1 MVQTKSPLGQVGVYS
16 GNHAAAIGVLLCQP
30 DVISAYPITP
40 QTSTLEYLARYHADG
55 LLKAEMVE
63 VEGELSALSVLI
75 GAASAGGRTFNSTA
89 SQGLFF
95 MFEAY
100 VRVPVFRLPIVMV
113 LVTRE
118 TDPGM
123 VAASHQDAMVVKET
137 GWIQLHVENCQE
149 ILDGLIMSYR
159 LAEDPDISLPV
170 TLCYDGYYLSYL
182 TERVDIPSQEE
193 VDAFLPKLDR
203 GIFRLDPQ
211 APMWFPTYI
220 PTAQPFTEY
229 RYRHMAAL
237 ERAKSKLDE
246 IDQEFGERFG
256 RSYGG
261 QIEEY
266 RTEDADI
273 VLLTM
278 GDFTGTA
285 RVVVDQKREEGVK
298 VGLIKVRLFRPFTKE
313 KLTQAMRG
321 KKAIGIV
328 DRNVCF
334 GWDSGTLSMETK
346 AALGDAEMAIPVASF
361 IGGLHGADLVIP
373 QLHKAIDITNQA
385 AQGQTFQ
392 KITWLDLE
400 E

>member
-1 MVQTKSPLGQVGVYS
+1 MVQTKSPLGRVGTYS
-16 GNHAAAIGVLLCQP
+16 GNHVAAIGVLLCQP

-75 GAASAGGRTFNSTA
+75 GAASAGGRTFNSTSA
-89 SQGLFF
+89 QGLFF

-100 VRVPVFRLPIVMV
+100 VRVPTFRLPVVMT

-118 TDPGM
+118 TDPGA
-123 VAASHQDAMVVKET
+123 VAASHQDAMMVKEA
-137 GWIQLHVENCQE
+137 GWVQLHAENCQE
-149 ILDGLIMSYR
+149 ILDGIIMSYR

-170 TLCYDGYYLSYL
+170 TLCYDGFYLSYL
-182 TERVDIPSQEE
+182 TERVDVPSQEE

-203 GIFRLDPQ
+203 GHFRLDPE
-211 APMWFPTYI
+211 APMWFPHYI
-220 PTAQPFTEY
+220 ATTPPFTEY

-237 ERAKSKLDE
+237 ERVKSKLDE

-266 RTEDADI
+266 RTDDADI

-285 RVVVDQKREEGVK
+285 RVVIDQKREEGVK
-298 VGLIKVRLFRPFTKE
+298 VGLIKVRLFRPFPKE
-313 KLTQAMRG
+313 KLTQAVRG
-321 KKAIGIV
+321 RKAIGVV

-334 GWDSGTLSMETK
+334 GWDSGTLAMETK
-346 AALGDAEMAIPVASF
+346 AALSDAGMTIPVVSF
-361 IGGLHGADLVIP
+361 IGGLHGGDLIIP
-373 QLHKAIDITNQA
+373 QLHKTVDITHQV
-385 AQGQTFQ
+385 AQGQPFQ
-392 KITWLDLE
+392 KTTWLDLE